1 MTVDQAAVFFGG
13 KKRLAAALGLTP
25 AAISMW
31 GDSVPFLRQCQIQ
44 VISGGQL
51 RADVDGR
58 DTKSSADLE
67 EMVPAK
73 PNLDQSSKPAGDP
86 SSAEVAQ

>member
-67 EMVPAK
+67 EIVP
-73 PNLDQSSKPAGDP
+73 PISQPGQTNKPAGDP
-86 SSAEVAQ
+86 YSGGESA